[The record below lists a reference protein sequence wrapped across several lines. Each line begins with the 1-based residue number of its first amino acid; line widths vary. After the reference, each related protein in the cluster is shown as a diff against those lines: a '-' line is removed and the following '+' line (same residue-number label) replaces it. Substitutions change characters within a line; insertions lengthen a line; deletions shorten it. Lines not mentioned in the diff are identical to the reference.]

1 MKIYFVDFVFHVLI
15 HGIDLLH
22 HFHMLVSCPTQIKVC
37 AMLLVVRDLLSII
50 HQKFHKTV
58 VDIWGRG

>member
-22 HFHMLVSCPTQIKVC
+22 HFHMLVSYPTQIKSLC
-37 AMLLVVRDLLSII
+37 NA
-50 HQKFHKTV
+50 TCC
-58 VDIWGRG
+58 